1 MADRYY
7 ARDVRA
13 SFELLKEEAVRNG
26 FSDAP
31 TWELREASR
40 ANGRPW
46 RLFGEGQSSLPFTS
60 GNGFLGATAKQATIV
75 LDCYR
80 AGMYAVRDR
89 QAWVADNA

>member
-1 MADRYY
+1 MAERYY
-7 ARDVRA
+7 ARDVFA
-13 SFELLKEEAVRNG
+13 SFELLKEEAIRNG
-26 FSDAP
+26 IADASR
-31 TWELREASR
+31 WELREASK

-60 GNGFLGATAKQATIV
+60 GNGFLGDTSKKATIL
-75 LDCYR
+75 LDAYR